1 MDFTKKSIDN
11 LYDRIPEHFF
21 LRTFTPNHYLVR
33 LFWNSKVRTV
43 MFLDVKSQ
51 KDWILSVVEENT
63 FTNRKPFWIRNKQ
76 RSVRENSG
84 NSTKMSS
91 AFWTTIFL
99 MSLKLGLE

>member
-1 MDFTKKSIDN
+1 
-11 LYDRIPEHFF
+11 
-21 LRTFTPNHYLVR
+21 
-33 LFWNSKVRTV
+33 

-51 KDWILSVVEENT
+51 KDWILSVVEKNT
-63 FTNRKPFWIRNKQ
+63 FTNQKPFWIRNKR

-91 AFWTTIFL
+91 TFWTTIFL